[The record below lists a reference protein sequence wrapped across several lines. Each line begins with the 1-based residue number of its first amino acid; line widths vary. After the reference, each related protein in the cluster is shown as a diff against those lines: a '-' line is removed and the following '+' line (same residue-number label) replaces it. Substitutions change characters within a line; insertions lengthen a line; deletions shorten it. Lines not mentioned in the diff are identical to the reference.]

1 MKKISNVL
9 KSVFA
14 AMLACVVVF
23 SAFSCE
29 KNGEVTPDNEIGMQ
43 EGEGTLIVSIA
54 TQKEAWTK
62 ASADE
67 NGVNIIELFV
77 FRNEGT
83 GSGDLD
89 AYKKLEGGENVSLS
103 NVEIK
108 STTGKKL
115 VYAVLNS
122 HGADW
127 TGVKTLADFRK
138 KLVCLKDEK
147 PGDFTMVGSAEATL
161 QLTTNVPIEV
171 SRLVAKVQL
180 SSIRCDFTG
189 TPYEGASLTDVKAYL
204 INASACKTFVLNT
217 NAETPHVFNDKGF
230 SSADIISC
238 ADGSILYKDLG
249 SSINATALN
258 VGHNFYCFE
267 NTIEQQ
273 TETERFTRLVI
284 EGKLNGHK
292 YYYPINI
299 NREGFGYTAENDH
312 KGVKRNTAYSIDVTI
327 CRPGSTDPDGILEY
341 GDMSATV
348 TIKDWM
354 TVPQSQV
361 QF

>member
-9 KSVFA
+9 RSVCA

-29 KNGEVTPDNEIGMQ
+29 KSDDVTTGNEIGIP

-54 TQKEAWTK
+54 TQKEAMTK

-67 NGVNIIELFV
+67 NGVNLLELFV
-77 FRNEGT
+77 FRNEGSGT
-83 GSGDLD
+83 GDLD
-89 AYKKLEGGENVSLS
+89 AYKKLEGGSSVSLS

-122 HGADW
+122 HNADW
-127 TGVKTLADFRK
+127 SGVKTLSDFQK
-138 KLVCLKDEK
+138 KLVCLQNEK
-147 PGDFTMVGSAEATL
+147 PGDFAMAGSAEATL
-161 QLTTNVPIEV
+161 QLTSSVSIEV

-180 SSIRCDFTG
+180 SSVKCDFSG

-204 INASACKTFVLNT
+204 INVSACKTFAGNS
-217 NAETPHVFNDKGF
+217 NASTPHILNAKGF
-230 SSADIISC
+230 VTSDIVAC
-238 ADGSILYKDLG
+238 TDPSILYG
-249 SSINATALN
+249 EIGNSVGASAVN
-258 VGHNFYCFE
+258 VGHNFYCYE
-267 NTIEQQ
+267 NVIAQ
-273 TETERFTRLVI
+273 ETDTDRFTRLVI

-312 KGVKRNTAYSIDVTI
+312 KGVKRNTAYSVDVTI

-348 TIKDWM
+348 TIKDWV
-354 TVPQSQV
+354 TVPQAQV